1 MGILLLGMIGGQ
13 KTLILV
19 YTDTVEAVAEIKEK
33 VFGMRFFYD

>member
-1 MGILLLGMIGGQ
+1 MGILLGMIGGQ
-13 KTLILV
+13 TTLIHV